1 MDRCP
6 SYAVREP
13 ELIEIAYNQID
24 TNAFQSFFG
33 AMGCAFAIVFA
44 TFGAAYGTA
53 KPAAG
58 IFSSGILRPERLVP
72 NT

>member
-1 MDRCP
+1 
-6 SYAVREP
+6 
-13 ELIEIAYNQID
+13 
-24 TNAFQSFFG
+24 
-33 AMGCAFAIVFA
+33 MGCAFAIVLS